1 MRVRHLTQR
10 GGSIGESDL
19 SVEDEVMRLTLI
31 RRELDTLGHRQL
43 PKDKTVI
50 AKLKSAPGI
59 RLSGTRHTGEGI
71 LFRNL
76 EPFFI
81 AKVLGTKFSPEAS
94 FLARRCSP
102 PRMAPGFFAGTTP
115 APATA
120 PILSSCGRARDE
132 FTVPACEANEVAER
146 RGANSR
152 RDRWSA

>member
-10 GGSIGESDL
+10 GRSIGESEL

-59 RLSGTRHTGEGI
+59 RLSETRHTGEGI

-102 PRMAPGFFAGTTP
+102 PDGDGLFCRNEPR
-115 APATA
+115 
-120 PILSSCGRARDE
+120 SSDRAHSVVLWPRAR
-132 FTVPACEANEVAER
+132 
-146 RGANSR
+146 
-152 RDRWSA
+152 

>member
-1 MRVRHLTQR
+1 VRHLTQR
-10 GGSIGESDL
+10 GRSICASEL

-81 AKVLGTKFSPEAS
+81 AKVLGTKFSTEAS

-102 PRMAPGFFAGTTP
+102 PGWRRAFLPERAPLQRP
-115 APATA
+115 RPV
-120 PILSSCGRARDE
+120 L
-132 FTVPACEANEVAER
+132 ACEANEVAER